1 MESEIAQDVS
11 GVSEVDALKTE
22 IETLKG
28 LLDDARAQ
36 LDAAKGASMAEGDEE
51 EKEDEDEDSEKM
63 AEGDD
68 EKEDDEKDSEKLSE
82 RLLLREQASQIRKLQ
97 DALGKIKKQ
106 ASEERMRAKITALCE
121 SGRVAPSEV
130 PQAERLYKL
139 DRKLFSEMFES
150 RAPSSSVDLGEY
162 GHGYGA
168 EAPTRQ
174 GMDQEIKTLAAQ
186 QKCSYS
192 EAMAIYQ
199 AKNPQQFSKIMRG

>member
-11 GVSEVDALKTE
+11 EVSEVDALKTE

-28 LLDDARAQ
+28 LLDDAKAQ

-51 EKEDEDEDSEKM
+51 EKEDEDSEKM

-68 EKEDDEKDSEKLSE
+68 DKEDDEKDSEKLSE

-97 DALGKIKKQ
+97 DALGKIKRQ
-106 ASEERMRAKITALCE
+106 ASEERMKTKITALCE

-150 RAPSSSVDLGEY
+150 SAPSSSVDLGEY